1 MNKKFN
7 LFRICLQGTAITKWD
22 LCATKYKGTKRSE
35 KNFKNC
41 IKDYL
46 EAVAK
51 CINLGDQ
58 VI

>member
-7 LFRICLQGTAITKWD
+7 LFRSCLQGTAITKWD
-22 LCATKYKGTKRSE
+22 LCTTKYKGTKRSE

-41 IKDYL
+41 IKDYR
-46 EAVAK
+46 EAIAK
-51 CINLGDQ
+51 CTNLGDQ